1 LIFGGIQCA
10 QWEGIDCHTKLNSM
24 TSSPIAH
31 PSPLRRP
38 AWGVDRLFNAA
49 SKDTVIR
56 LRWPLVILSSY
67 LLYYAPSI
75 WLTATQVQ
83 AILILYLLSHSTLYF
98 LADDLFDSPYFYGPL
113 LLFDT
118 IVLLAVL
125 STSGTASPDFYAACL
140 FTLVISCIC
149 NDARGLL
156 AVTFLA
162 PLVYGYFVFYSVGEI
177 DPAIYLRLPF
187 PFVISLFYGY
197 FAQVERI
204 RRKAREKDDQATQQQ
219 QTAEETRRQRERLE
233 VLHQINVA
241 ITSTID
247 SARLLDSLLT
257 TALVYLPY
265 AAALVRLK
273 TRGTGAMETAA
284 ARGFQDKQL
293 IGAADALEFMDR
305 AATQGQVVAAANVFR
320 DPMIDN
326 AKFFELEGLS
336 SFIGVPLVANN
347 DTLGYL
353 VFFGREAHEFSE
365 AEIDFLSTLAGQ
377 AAIAIHHAELY
388 QQSQRQAEEL
398 RGAHKVKDEF
408 LRAVSTQLKTP
419 LNVITGYAGMFLEG
433 LLGGMTPLQEKGM
446 ETVARQSKELHG
458 LINTVL
464 QVSNIETE
472 PLHLELRELDVWDF
486 LSELR
491 ASYDSP
497 MGADL
502 RLVWD
507 YPQDFPSVQADRL
520 KLRHIIENLI
530 DNAIKFTERGTVT
543 ISARYLNSRKA
554 LEFKVSD
561 TGVGIAEEQIPTI
574 FQRFRRGGETSAGA
588 PRSGIG
594 LGLYVVKKYLE
605 LLGGEI
611 RVESGAG
618 RGSTFTVRIP
628 APLKQSYAPHEQ
640 LLLPTETESLL
651 AAPR

>member
-1 LIFGGIQCA
+1 MIL
-10 QWEGIDCHTKLNSM
+10 
-24 TSSPIAH
+24 
-31 PSPLRRP
+31 SPLTQPGRLP
-38 AWGVDRLFNAA
+38 GSAWGVDWLFSAA

-75 WLTATQVQ
+75 WLTETQVQ

-98 LADDLFDSPYFYGPL
+98 LADDLFDSPYFYAPL
-113 LLFDT
+113 LVFDT
-118 IVLLAVL
+118 IVLIAVL

-140 FTLVISCIC
+140 FTLIISCIC
-149 NDARGLL
+149 NDTRGLL

-162 PLVYGYFVFYSVGEI
+162 PLIYGYFVFYRGGEI

-204 RRKAREKDDQATQQQ
+204 RRKAREKDEQARQQQ
-219 QTAEETRRQRERLE
+219 RTAEEIRRQRERLE

-247 SARLLDSLLT
+247 SAKLLDSLLT

-265 AAALVRLK
+265 AAALVRLR
-273 TRGTGAMETAA
+273 TRGTGAIETAA
-284 ARGFQDKQL
+284 ARGFQERQL
-293 IGAADALEFMDR
+293 VGAGDALEFMDR
-305 AATQGQVVAAANVFR
+305 AASEGRVLTVANAFR
-320 DPMIDN
+320 DPVIEN
-326 AKFFELEGLS
+326 VRFFELEGFS
-336 SFIGVPLVANN
+336 SFISVPLVANN

-353 VFFGREAHEFSE
+353 AFLGREEHEFKE
-365 AEIDFLSTLAGQ
+365 EEIDFLSTLAGQ
-377 AAIAIHHAELY
+377 APIAIHHAELY

-398 RGAHKVKDEF
+398 RGAHSIKDEF

-433 LLGGMTPLQEKGM
+433 LLGGMTPLQEKAM

-472 PLHLELRELDVWDF
+472 PLHLELHELNVWEF

-497 MGADL
+497 LGADI

-507 YPQDFPSVQADRL
+507 YPSDFPSVQGDRL
-520 KLRHIIENLI
+520 KLRHILENLI

-543 ISARYLNSRKA
+543 ISVRYWLAKKA

-561 TGVGIAEEQIPTI
+561 TGAGISQEQIPTI
-574 FQRFRRGGETSAGA
+574 FQRFRRGEESSRGA
-588 PRSGIG
+588 TRSGVG
-594 LGLYVVKKYLE
+594 LGLYIVKKYIE

-611 RVESGAG
+611 RVESSAG

-628 APLKQSYAPHEQ
+628 APVIQSCAPHEQ
-640 LLLPTETESLL
+640 LLLPTQTEILA

>member
-1 LIFGGIQCA
+1 
-10 QWEGIDCHTKLNSM
+10 
-24 TSSPIAH
+24 
-31 PSPLRRP
+31 
-38 AWGVDRLFNAA
+38 
-49 SKDTVIR
+49 
-56 LRWPLVILSSY
+56 
-67 LLYYAPSI
+67 
-75 WLTATQVQ
+75 
-83 AILILYLLSHSTLYF
+83 
-98 LADDLFDSPYFYGPL
+98 
-113 LLFDT
+113 
-118 IVLLAVL
+118 
-125 STSGTASPDFYAACL
+125 
-140 FTLVISCIC
+140 
-149 NDARGLL
+149 
-156 AVTFLA
+156 
-162 PLVYGYFVFYSVGEI
+162 
-177 DPAIYLRLPF
+177 
-187 PFVISLFYGY
+187 
-197 FAQVERI
+197 
-204 RRKAREKDDQATQQQ
+204 
-219 QTAEETRRQRERLE
+219 
-233 VLHQINVA
+233 
-241 ITSTID
+241 
-247 SARLLDSLLT
+247 
-257 TALVYLPY
+257 
-265 AAALVRLK
+265 
-273 TRGTGAMETAA
+273 
-284 ARGFQDKQL
+284 
-293 IGAADALEFMDR
+293 
-305 AATQGQVVAAANVFR
+305 
-320 DPMIDN
+320 
-326 AKFFELEGLS
+326 
-336 SFIGVPLVANN
+336 
-347 DTLGYL
+347 
-353 VFFGREAHEFSE
+353 
-365 AEIDFLSTLAGQ
+365 
-377 AAIAIHHAELY
+377 
-388 QQSQRQAEEL
+388 
-398 RGAHKVKDEF
+398 
-408 LRAVSTQLKTP
+408 
-419 LNVITGYAGMFLEG
+419 
-433 LLGGMTPLQEKGM
+433 
-446 ETVARQSKELHG
+446 